1 MQIELKQITV
11 RDLIDGYVN
20 EPDKGVWGYGGRLDI
35 RPPYQRE
42 FRYDLKQKQAVVHT
56 ILKGFPLNIMYWS
69 VVGDEKDGTRYEM
82 IDGQQRTL
90 SICEFR
96 NHEFNINDPERG
108 VLFFSSL
115 TTNEQKA
122 FLDYELT
129 VYFCTG
135 TDKEKLDWFR
145 VINIAGEK
153 LLDQELLNAVYVGP
167 FVSDARR
174 YFSKNGCP
182 AYKMAGD
189 LLNGKAIEQSY
200 LATVLHWAA
209 RHEGI
214 KETSEYMSKHKDDP
228 NANQLWAYFTAIVTW
243 VGSTFIKY
251 RKEMKG
257 LDWAMLYD
265 NYHDKILDTV
275 QLEQRIHDLMEDD
288 EIMKKSG
295 IYSYVLSGDL
305 RDLSLRTFDKKQKRE
320 AYERQ
325 QGICPHCNKHFEL
338 EEMEGDH
345 ITPWAEGGVTTAD
358 NCQMLCK
365 ECNRKK
371 GAK

>member
-1 MQIELKQITV
+1 MEIQLKSIPVRELIK
-11 RDLIDGYVN
+11 GYVN
-20 EPDKGVWGYGGRLDI
+20 DSESGVRGYGGKLDI

-42 FRYDLKQKQAVVHT
+42 FRYDLKQRQSVVNT

-69 VVGDEKDGTRYEM
+69 VVDADEYEM

-90 SICEFR
+90 SICEFYT
-96 NHEFNINDPERG
+96 HDFSINDSERG
-108 VLFFSSL
+108 VLYFSSL
-115 TTNEQKA
+115 TSDEQKE

-145 VINIAGEK
+145 VINIAGER

-167 FVSDARR
+167 FISDARR

-182 AYKMAGD
+182 AYKMGGD
-189 LLNGKAIEQSY
+189 YLNGNAIEQSY

-209 RHEGI
+209 RREGI
-214 KETSEYMSKHKDDP
+214 KETSEFMSKHKDDA
-228 NANQLWAYFTAIVTW
+228 NANQLWAYFSSVITW
-243 VGSTFIKY
+243 VQSTFVKY

-257 LDWAMLYD
+257 LDWGLLYD
-265 NYHDKILDTV
+265 TYHNHIFDTV
-275 QLEQRIHDLMEDD
+275 ELERRIHNLMEDD

-305 RDLSLRTFDKKQKRE
+305 RDLSFRTFDKKQKRE

-325 QGICPHCNKHFEL
+325 KGICPLCGKHFEF

-345 ITPWAEGGVTTAD
+345 ITPWKEGGVTTSD

-371 GAK
+371 GAN